1 MMYFEFGKR
10 ELTPTF
16 EQLNQSTSPAK
27 SSKKNEIFS
36 YVSLGKFLQNEGG
49 QPTTS
54 KNAQEHN
61 TNTRRKF
68 FSRTHNFSSSFT
80 DLKTKLKKRTVE
92 ALNSTEG
99 KTNKSAK
106 SNKVSKIKSIR

>member
-1 MMYFEFGKR
+1 MYFEFGKR

-16 EQLNQSTSPAK
+16 EQLNQNTIPAK

-36 YVSLGKFLQNEGG
+36 YASLGSFLQNEGV

-54 KNAQEHN
+54 KNAQEPN

-80 DLKTKLKKRTVE
+80 DLKTKLKKRTVD
-92 ALNSTEG
+92 ALHSTEG
-99 KTNKSAK
+99 KINKSTK
-106 SNKVSKIKSIR
+106 NKKVSEIKNIDF